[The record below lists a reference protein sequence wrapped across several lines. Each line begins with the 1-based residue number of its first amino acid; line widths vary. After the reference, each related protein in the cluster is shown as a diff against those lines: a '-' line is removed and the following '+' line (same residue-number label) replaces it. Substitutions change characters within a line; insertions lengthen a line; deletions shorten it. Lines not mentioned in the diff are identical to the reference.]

1 MTRRANPV
9 EKAARLLDLVPFI
22 YTHQGISVTDLAAEF
37 SIETE
42 ELLADLNALWM
53 CGETRF
59 DLIELEFESGFVYI
73 RNADALNVVRSLS
86 VQEVTAILFGLDLL
100 KESISAE
107 RADLLSDI
115 ELVKKVIGTPL
126 QRLVASEPMIS
137 GGVITAIDDALKNR
151 QRLLITYHSVAEDV
165 TSERVIHPIEKRIE
179 NGVELLL
186 AFCESADALR
196 SFRLDRIQKAE
207 LLPEPITQTGRVQSG
222 AIESVTIKVHHDL
235 RRVLETLGKLT
246 PGIGDTYTV
255 EIYNQSWLIR
265 EVLASGGAI
274 EVVEPAALRAE
285 IARQAG
291 LVASQYR

>member
-22 YTHQGISVTDLAAEF
+22 YTHQGISVKDLAAEF
-37 SIETE
+37 SIEIE

-59 DLIELEFESGFVYI
+59 DLIELEFDSGFVYI

-100 KESISAE
+100 KESISAD

-115 ELVKKVIGTPL
+115 ENIKKVIGTPL

-137 GGVITAIDDALKNR
+137 GGVIIAIGEALKNR
-151 QRLLITYHSVAEDV
+151 QRLQITYHSVAEDV
-165 TSERVIHPIEKRIE
+165 TSERVIHPIEKRVE

-207 LLPEPITQTGRVQSG
+207 LLQVPSTQTGRVQSE
-222 AIESVTIKVHHDL
+222 AIESVTIKVHNDL
-235 RRVLETLGKLT
+235 RRVFETLGKLT
-246 PGIGDTYTV
+246 PGNGDTYTV

>member
-1 MTRRANPV
+1 MNRRANPV

-73 RNADALNVVRSLS
+73 RNADVLNVVRSLS

-100 KESISAE
+100 KESISAD

-115 ELVKKVIGTPL
+115 EIIKKVIGTPL

-151 QRLLITYHSVAEDV
+151 QRLQITYHSVAEDV
-165 TSERVIHPIEKRIE
+165 TSERVIHPIEKRID
-179 NGVELLL
+179 NSVELLL

-235 RRVLETLGKLT
+235 RRVFEALGKLT
-246 PGIGDTYTV
+246 PGKGDTFSI

-274 EVVEPAALRAE
+274 EVVEPEALRAE
-285 IARQAG
+285 ISRQAG

>member
-1 MTRRANPV
+1 MARRANPV

-22 YTHQGISVTDLAAEF
+22 YSHQGISVADLAAEF
-37 SIETE
+37 SVKTD
-42 ELLADLNALWM
+42 ELLADLNSLWM

-100 KESISAE
+100 KESISTE
-107 RADLLSDI
+107 RADLLADI
-115 ELVKKVIGTPL
+115 EKVKKIIGTPL

-137 GGVITAIDDALKNR
+137 GEVIIAIDEALKNR
-151 QRLLITYHSVAEDV
+151 QKLQITYHSVADDL
-165 TSERVIHPIEKRIE
+165 TNERVVHPMERRVE

-186 AFCESADALR
+186 AFCESADAVR
-196 SFRLDRIQKAE
+196 SFRLDRIQKSERVQA
-207 LLPEPITQTGRVQSG
+207 TSVQTVRVQSG
-222 AIESVTIKVHHDL
+222 VIESVTVRVHADL
-235 RRVLETLGKLT
+235 RRVFETLGTLT
-246 PGIGDTYTV
+246 PGNGDTYTV
-255 EIYNQSWLIR
+255 DIYNQSWLIR

-274 EVVEPAALRAE
+274 EVVEPAPLRAE
-285 IARQAG
+285 IARQAA

>member
-1 MTRRANPV
+1 MNRRANPV

-37 SIETE
+37 SIEIE
-42 ELLADLNALWM
+42 ELLSDLNALWM

-100 KESISAE
+100 KESVSAD

-115 ELVKKVIGTPL
+115 EIIKKVIGTPL

-137 GGVITAIDDALKNR
+137 GGVIIAIGEALKNR
-151 QRLLITYHSVAEDV
+151 QRLQITYYSIAEDV

-196 SFRLDRIQKAE
+196 SFRLDRIQEAE
-207 LLPEPITQTGRVQSG
+207 LLQVPSTQTGRVQSD

-235 RRVLETLGKLT
+235 RRVFETLGKLT

>member
-22 YTHQGISVTDLAAEF
+22 YTHQGISISDLAAEF

-42 ELLADLNALWM
+42 ELLSDLNALWM

-73 RNADALNVVRSLS
+73 RNAEALNVVRSLS

-107 RADLLSDI
+107 RADLLLDI
-115 ELVKKVIGTPL
+115 EIIKTVIGTPL

-137 GGVITAIDDALKNR
+137 GGVIIAIDEALRKR
-151 QRLLITYHSVAEDV
+151 QKLQITYHSVADDV
-165 TSERVIHPIEKRIE
+165 SSERVVHPIEKRIE
-179 NGVELLL
+179 NGVEILL
-186 AFCESADALR
+186 AFCESADAVR
-196 SFRLDRIQKAE
+196 SFRLDRIHKSE
-207 LLPEPITQTGRVQSG
+207 LVQVAASQTSRVQSG
-222 AIESVTIKVHHDL
+222 VIESVTIKVHSDI
-235 RRVLETLGKLT
+235 RRVFETLGILT
-246 PGIGDTYTV
+246 PGRGNTYTV
-255 EIYNQSWLIR
+255 DIYNQSWLIR

-274 EVVEPAALRAE
+274 EVVEPSALRAE
-285 IARQAG
+285 IERQAA

>member
-1 MTRRANPV
+1 MNKRANPV

-42 ELLADLNALWM
+42 ELLGDLNALWM

-151 QRLLITYHSVAEDV
+151 RRLQITYHSVAEDV
-165 TSERVIHPIEKRIE
+165 TSERVLHPIEKRIE

-207 LLPEPITQTGRVQSG
+207 LLQVPSTQTGRVQSG
-222 AIESVTIKVHHDL
+222 AVESVTIKVHHDL
-235 RRVLETLGKLT
+235 RHVFETLGKLT
-246 PGIGDTYTV
+246 PGNGDTYTV

>member
-1 MTRRANPV
+1 MNRKTNPV

-22 YTHQGISVTDLAAEF
+22 YTHQGISVSDLAAEF

-42 ELLADLNALWM
+42 ELLADLNSLWM

-100 KESISAE
+100 KESISDE
-107 RADLLSDI
+107 RADLLLDI
-115 ELVKKVIGTPL
+115 EIIKGIIGTSL

-137 GGVITAIDDALKNR
+137 GVVITAIDEALRNR
-151 QRLLITYHSVAEDV
+151 QKLQITYHSVADDV
-165 TSERVIHPIEKRIE
+165 TSERVVHPIEKRVE

-186 AFCESADALR
+186 AFCERADAVR
-196 SFRLDRIQKAE
+196 SFRLDRIQKSE
-207 LLPEPITQTGRVQSG
+207 LVQVASSQMSRVQSG
-222 AIESVTIKVHHDL
+222 VIESVTIKIHSDV
-235 RRVLETLGKLT
+235 RRVLETLGTLT
-246 PGIGDTYTV
+246 PGGGNTYSID
-255 EIYNQSWLIR
+255 IYNQSWLIR

-274 EVVEPAALRAE
+274 EVVKPAAIRAE
-285 IARQAG
+285 IERQAG
-291 LVASQYR
+291 LVAAQYR

>member
-1 MTRRANPV
+1 MNRRANPV

-37 SIETE
+37 SIEIE

-59 DLIELEFESGFVYI
+59 DLIELEFDSGFVYI

-165 TSERVIHPIEKRIE
+165 TSERVLHPIEKRIE

-186 AFCESADALR
+186 AFCESANALR

-207 LLPEPITQTGRVQSG
+207 LLPMPITQTGRVQSG

-235 RRVLETLGKLT
+235 RRVFETLGKLT

-274 EVVEPAALRAE
+274 EVVEPEALRAE
-285 IARQAG
+285 ISRQAG

>member
-1 MTRRANPV
+1 MNRRANPV

-22 YTHQGISVTDLAAEF
+22 YTHQGISVTDLATEF

-59 DLIELEFESGFVYI
+59 DLIELEFDSGFVYI

-100 KESISAE
+100 KESISAN

-115 ELVKKVIGTPL
+115 EIIKKVIGTPL
-126 QRLVASEPMIS
+126 QRVVASEPMIS
-137 GGVITAIDDALKNR
+137 GGVIMAIDDALKKR
-151 QRLLITYHSVAEDV
+151 QRLQITYHSVAEDV
-165 TSERVIHPIEKRIE
+165 TSERVLHPIEKRIE

-207 LLPEPITQTGRVQSG
+207 LLPMPITQTGRVQSG
-222 AIESVTIKVHHDL
+222 AIESITIKVHHDL
-235 RRVLETLGKLT
+235 RRVFEALGKLT
-246 PGIGDTYTV
+246 PGKGDTFSI

-274 EVVEPAALRAE
+274 EVVESAALRAE

>member
-1 MTRRANPV
+1 MNRRANPV

-37 SIETE
+37 SIEIE

-59 DLIELEFESGFVYI
+59 DLIELEFDSGFVYI

-100 KESISAE
+100 KESISAN

-115 ELVKKVIGTPL
+115 EIIKKVIGTPL

-165 TSERVIHPIEKRIE
+165 TSERVLHPIEKRIE

-235 RRVLETLGKLT
+235 RRVFEALGKPT
-246 PGIGDTYTV
+246 PGKGDTFSI

-274 EVVEPAALRAE
+274 EVVEPAALRVE

>member
-1 MTRRANPV
+1 MNRRANPV

-37 SIETE
+37 SIEIE

-100 KESISAE
+100 KESISAD

-151 QRLLITYHSVAEDV
+151 QRLQITYHSVAEDV
-165 TSERVIHPIEKRIE
+165 TSERVLHPIEKRIE

-207 LLPEPITQTGRVQSG
+207 LLPMPITQTGRVQSS

-235 RRVLETLGKLT
+235 RRVFETLGKLT
-246 PGIGDTYTV
+246 PGIGDTYSV

>member
-1 MTRRANPV
+1 MNRRANPV

-37 SIETE
+37 SIEIE

-151 QRLLITYHSVAEDV
+151 QRLQINYHSVAEDV
-165 TSERVIHPIEKRIE
+165 TSERVLHPIEKRIE

>member
-1 MTRRANPV
+1 MNRRANPV

-37 SIETE
+37 SIEIE
-42 ELLADLNALWM
+42 ELLSDLNALWM

-59 DLIELEFESGFVYI
+59 DLIELEFDSGFVYI

-165 TSERVIHPIEKRIE
+165 TSERVLHPIEKRIE

-235 RRVLETLGKLT
+235 RRVFEALGKLT
-246 PGIGDTYTV
+246 PGNGDTFSI

-274 EVVEPAALRAE
+274 EVVEPTALRAE

>member
-1 MTRRANPV
+1 MNRRANPV

-37 SIETE
+37 SIEIE

-100 KESISAE
+100 KESISAD

-151 QRLLITYHSVAEDV
+151 QRLQITYHSVAEDV
-165 TSERVIHPIEKRIE
+165 TSERVLHPIEKRIE

-207 LLPEPITQTGRVQSG
+207 LLPMPITQTGRVQSG

-235 RRVLETLGKLT
+235 RRVFETLGKLT

-274 EVVEPAALRAE
+274 EVVEPEALRAE
-285 IARQAG
+285 ISRQAG

>member
-1 MTRRANPV
+1 MNKRANPV

-22 YTHQGISVTDLAAEF
+22 HTHQGISVTDLATEF

-59 DLIELEFESGFVYI
+59 DLIELEFDSGFVYI

-100 KESISAE
+100 KESISAN

-115 ELVKKVIGTPL
+115 EIIKKVIGTPL

-137 GGVITAIDDALKNR
+137 GGVIIAIGEALKNR
-151 QRLLITYHSVAEDV
+151 QRLQITYHSVAEDV

-207 LLPEPITQTGRVQSG
+207 LLQVPSTQTGRVQSD

-235 RRVLETLGKLT
+235 RRVFETLGKLT
-246 PGIGDTYTV
+246 PGIGDTFSI

>member
-100 KESISAE
+100 KESISAD

-115 ELVKKVIGTPL
+115 EIIKKVIGTPL

-137 GGVITAIDDALKNR
+137 GGVIIAIDEALKNR
-151 QRLLITYHSVAEDV
+151 QRLQITYHSVAEDV
-165 TSERVIHPIEKRIE
+165 TSERVIHPIEKRVE

-207 LLPEPITQTGRVQSG
+207 LLQVPSTQSG
-222 AIESVTIKVHHDL
+222 RIQSEAIESVTIKVHNDL
-235 RRVLETLGKLT
+235 RRVFETLGKLT
-246 PGIGDTYTV
+246 PGNGDTYTV

-265 EVLASGGAI
+265 EVLASGGSI

>member
-1 MTRRANPV
+1 MNRRANPV

-37 SIETE
+37 SIEIE

-100 KESISAE
+100 KESISAD

-115 ELVKKVIGTPL
+115 EIIKKVIGRPL

-137 GGVITAIDDALKNR
+137 GGVIIAIGEALKNR
-151 QRLLITYHSVAEDV
+151 QRLQITYHSVAEDV

-207 LLPEPITQTGRVQSG
+207 LLQVPSTQTGRVQSD

-235 RRVLETLGKLT
+235 RRVFETLGKLT

>member
-1 MTRRANPV
+1 MNRRANPV

-42 ELLADLNALWM
+42 ELLGDLNALWM

-151 QRLLITYHSVAEDV
+151 QRLQITYHSVAEDV
-165 TSERVIHPIEKRIE
+165 TSERVLHPIEKRIE

-235 RRVLETLGKLT
+235 RRVFEALGTLT
-246 PGIGDTYTV
+246 PGKGDTFSI

-274 EVVEPAALRAE
+274 EVVEPEALRAE
-285 IARQAG
+285 ISRQAG

>member
-22 YTHQGISVTDLAAEF
+22 YSHQGISVVDLAVEF
-37 SIETE
+37 SIKTD
-42 ELLADLNALWM
+42 ELLADLNSLWM

-100 KESISAE
+100 KESISTE
-107 RADLLSDI
+107 RADLLADI
-115 ELVKKVIGTPL
+115 EKVKKVIGTPL

-137 GGVITAIDDALKNR
+137 GEVIIAIDEALQNR
-151 QRLLITYHSVAEDV
+151 QKLQITYHSVADDV
-165 TSERVIHPIEKRIE
+165 TNERIVHPMERRVE

-186 AFCESADALR
+186 AFCESADAVR
-196 SFRLDRIQKAE
+196 SFRLDRIQKSE
-207 LLPEPITQTGRVQSG
+207 LVQATSVQTGRVQSG
-222 AIESVTIKVHHDL
+222 VIESVTVRVHADL
-235 RRVLETLGKLT
+235 RRVFETLGTLT
-246 PGIGDTYTV
+246 PGNGDTYTV
-255 EIYNQSWLIR
+255 DIYNQSWLIR

-274 EVVEPAALRAE
+274 EVVEPAPLRAE
-285 IARQAG
+285 ITRQAA

>member
-1 MTRRANPV
+1 MNRRANPV
-9 EKAARLLDLVPFI
+9 EKVARLLDLVPFI

-42 ELLADLNALWM
+42 EHLGDLNALWM

-151 QRLLITYHSVAEDV
+151 QRLQITYHSVAEDV
-165 TSERVIHPIEKRIE
+165 TSERVLHPIENRIE

-207 LLPEPITQTGRVQSG
+207 LLSEPITQTGRVQSG

-235 RRVLETLGKLT
+235 RRVFEALGTIT
-246 PGIGDTYTV
+246 PGKGDTFSI

-285 IARQAG
+285 IARQTG

>member
-1 MTRRANPV
+1 MNRRANPV

-37 SIETE
+37 SIEIE
-42 ELLADLNALWM
+42 ELLSDLNALWM

-59 DLIELEFESGFVYI
+59 DLIELEFDSGFVYI

-137 GGVITAIDDALKNR
+137 GGVIIAIGEALKNR
-151 QRLLITYHSVAEDV
+151 QRLQITYHSVAEDV

-235 RRVLETLGKLT
+235 RRVFEALGKLT
-246 PGIGDTYTV
+246 PGNGDTFSI

-274 EVVEPAALRAE
+274 EVVEPTALRAE

>member
-1 MTRRANPV
+1 MNRRANPV

-42 ELLADLNALWM
+42 ELLGDLNALWM

-151 QRLLITYHSVAEDV
+151 QRLQITYHSVAEDV
-165 TSERVIHPIEKRIE
+165 TSERVLHPIEKRIE

-207 LLPEPITQTGRVQSG
+207 LLSEPITQTGRVQSG

-235 RRVLETLGKLT
+235 RRVFEALGTIT
-246 PGIGDTYTV
+246 PGKGDTFSI

>member
-22 YTHQGISVTDLAAEF
+22 YTHQGISITDLAAEF
-37 SIETE
+37 SIETG

-59 DLIELEFESGFVYI
+59 DLIELEFDSGFVYI

-165 TSERVIHPIEKRIE
+165 TSERVLHPIEKRIE

-222 AIESVTIKVHHDL
+222 PIESVTIKVHHDL
-235 RRVLETLGKLT
+235 RRVFEALGKLT
-246 PGIGDTYTV
+246 PGKGDTFSI

-274 EVVEPAALRAE
+274 EVVQPAALRAE

>member
-1 MTRRANPV
+1 MNRRANPV

-22 YTHQGISVTDLAAEF
+22 YTHQGISVTELAAEF

-42 ELLADLNALWM
+42 ELLTDLNALWM

-59 DLIELEFESGFVYI
+59 DLIELEFDSGFVYI
-73 RNADALNVVRSLS
+73 RNAEALNVVRSLS
-86 VQEVTAILFGLDLL
+86 GPEVTAILFGLDLL

-115 ELVKKVIGTPL
+115 EIIKRDIGTPL
-126 QRLVASEPMIS
+126 QRLVASEPLIS
-137 GGVITAIDDALKNR
+137 GGVIIAIGEALKNR
-151 QRLLITYHSVAEDV
+151 QRLQITYHSVAEDV
-165 TSERVIHPIEKRIE
+165 TSERVIHPIEKRVE
-179 NGVELLL
+179 DGAELLL

-207 LLPEPITQTGRVQSG
+207 LLQEPSTQTGRVLSDV
-222 AIESVTIKVHHDL
+222 IELVTIKVHHDL
-235 RRVLETLGKLT
+235 RRVFETLGKLT
-246 PGIGDTYTV
+246 PGNGDTYTV
-255 EIYNQSWLIR
+255 EIYNHSWLIR

>member
-1 MTRRANPV
+1 
-9 EKAARLLDLVPFI
+9 
-22 YTHQGISVTDLAAEF
+22 
-37 SIETE
+37 
-42 ELLADLNALWM
+42 M

-100 KESISAE
+100 KESISAD

-115 ELVKKVIGTPL
+115 EIIKKVIGTPL

-137 GGVITAIDDALKNR
+137 GGVIIAIGEALKNR
-151 QRLLITYHSVAEDV
+151 QRLQITYHSVAEDV
-165 TSERVIHPIEKRIE
+165 TSERVIHPIEKRVE

-207 LLPEPITQTGRVQSG
+207 LLQVPSTQTGRVQSE
-222 AIESVTIKVHHDL
+222 AIESVTIKVHNDL
-235 RRVLETLGKLT
+235 RRVFETLGKLT
-246 PGIGDTYTV
+246 PGNGDTYTV

>member
-22 YTHQGISVTDLAAEF
+22 YTHQGISVKDLAAEF

-59 DLIELEFESGFVYI
+59 DLIELEFDSGFVYI

-100 KESISAE
+100 KESISAA

-115 ELVKKVIGTPL
+115 EIIKKVIGTPL
-126 QRLVASEPMIS
+126 QRLVASEPLIS
-137 GGVITAIDDALKNR
+137 GGVIIAIDEALKNR
-151 QRLLITYHSVAEDV
+151 QRLQITYHSVAEDV
-165 TSERVIHPIEKRIE
+165 TSERVIHPIEKRVE
-179 NGVELLL
+179 NGAELLL

-207 LLPEPITQTGRVQSG
+207 LLQEPSTQTGRVLSD
-222 AIESVTIKVHHDL
+222 AIESVTIKVHDDL
-235 RRVLETLGKLT
+235 RRVFEVLGKLT
-246 PGIGDTYTV
+246 PGNGDIYTI

>member
-22 YTHQGISVTDLAAEF
+22 YSHQGISVADLAVEF
-37 SIETE
+37 SIKTD
-42 ELLADLNALWM
+42 ELLADLNSLWM

-100 KESISAE
+100 KESISTE
-107 RADLLSDI
+107 RADLLADI
-115 ELVKKVIGTPL
+115 EKVKKVIGTPL

-137 GGVITAIDDALKNR
+137 GEVIITIDEALKNR
-151 QRLLITYHSVAEDV
+151 QKLQITYHSVVDDV
-165 TSERVIHPIEKRIE
+165 TNERIVHPIEKRVE

-186 AFCESADALR
+186 AFCESADAVR
-196 SFRLDRIQKAE
+196 SFRLDRIQKSERVQA
-207 LLPEPITQTGRVQSG
+207 TSVQTGRVQSG
-222 AIESVTIKVHHDL
+222 VIESVTVRVHADL
-235 RRVLETLGKLT
+235 RRVFETLGTLT
-246 PGIGDTYTV
+246 PGSGDTYTV
-255 EIYNQSWLIR
+255 DIYNQSWLIR

-274 EVVEPAALRAE
+274 EVVEPAPLRAE
-285 IARQAG
+285 ITRQAA

>member
-1 MTRRANPV
+1 MNRRANPV

-42 ELLADLNALWM
+42 ELLGDLNALWM

-151 QRLLITYHSVAEDV
+151 QRLQITYHSVAEDV
-165 TSERVIHPIEKRIE
+165 TSERVLHPIEKRIE

-207 LLPEPITQTGRVQSG
+207 LLSEPITQTGRVQSG

-235 RRVLETLGKLT
+235 RRVFEALGTIT
-246 PGIGDTYTV
+246 PGKGDTFSI

-274 EVVEPAALRAE
+274 EVVQPAALRAE
-285 IARQAG
+285 ITRQTG

>member
-1 MTRRANPV
+1 MNRRANPV

-42 ELLADLNALWM
+42 ELLGDLNALWM

-151 QRLLITYHSVAEDV
+151 QRLQITYHSVAEDV
-165 TSERVIHPIEKRIE
+165 TSERVLHPIEKRIE

-207 LLPEPITQTGRVQSG
+207 LLPEPITQTGRVQSD

-235 RRVLETLGKLT
+235 RRVFETLGKLT